1 MAVSEVKGNSYTFN
15 EQYATQTE
23 AVPDNSEMSMDDFW
37 QLMAA
42 QLQYQDMTNPMSNSE
57 MMNQMTQMATMNAMT
72 QVSNA
77 ISNFGVVTNNLSQV
91 TLTTYS
97 TGMIGREVT
106 VATVDNTGK
115 VNGELKGVVTGV
127 DLTGGQSIYIDG
139 KKYSLSQIMS
149 VGEVPKKE
157 DGTTQET
164 EKPDTETPETE
175 TEGGES

>member
-1 MAVSEVKGNSYTFN
+1 MPISEIRGNSQALQ
-15 EQYATQTE
+15 EQYQRQEVAPT
-23 AVPDNSEMSMDDFW
+23 NGEMSMDDFW

-77 ISNFGVVTNNLSQV
+77 IANFGVVTNNLSQV

-97 TGMIGREVT
+97 TGMLGKEVT
-106 VATVDNTGK
+106 VATLDDNGK

-127 DLTGGQSIYIDG
+127 DLTGAQSVYING

-149 VGEVPKKE
+149 VGDVPKNDEKPKPE
-157 DGTTQET
+157 KPEEGTPGT
-164 EKPDTETPETE
+164 EKPSGSEKRR
-175 TEGGES
+175 